1 MGIFMTVPEHRS
13 KIRDMYTF
21 ISERLYFNRPDLA
34 VQGESANATVL
45 LSLLTALIGGTAL
58 IIGEPGL
65 GKTTAAEY
73 ICSLLYCLPLGVI
86 WSGEVSGHPEQTEEK
101 NRWTTKP
108 GETQPGRR
116 GCGLEHVCAPA
127 RENCR

>member
-1 MGIFMTVPEHRS
+1 MAVQEHRG

-21 ISERLYFNRPDLA
+21 ISERLYFNRPDLS
-34 VQGESANATVL
+34 VQGESANATLL
-45 LSLLTALIGGTAL
+45 LSLLTALIGGKAL

-73 ICSLLYCLPLGVI
+73 MCSLLYCLPLGVI

-101 NRWTTKP
+101 IVGRPNLGKLNQ
-108 GETQPGRR
+108 GEEVVVWSTFRT
-116 GCGLEHVCAPA
+116 PA
-127 RENCR
+127 RENCG